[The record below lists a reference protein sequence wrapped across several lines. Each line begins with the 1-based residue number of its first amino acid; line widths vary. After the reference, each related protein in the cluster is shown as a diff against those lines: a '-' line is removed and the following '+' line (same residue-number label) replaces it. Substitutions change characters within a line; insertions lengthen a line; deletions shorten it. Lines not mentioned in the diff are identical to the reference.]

1 MYNREATIGR
11 AEALVREKMASY
23 DPSHDA
29 LHVWRVRRLALKIA
43 ETELARNNPDKPG
56 SIDLDV
62 VELAALFHDLQD
74 HKYVSA
80 ASKTLAANPS
90 TATTATKS
98 ARPAAAQTTS
108 EEMLQIMTEGGL
120 DEARAELVFFVIQN
134 TSYSTEKKLRAAN
147 PSGWTARHVAC
158 RELHCVQDADRLD
171 AIGTFGLFRAAA
183 YSGAIDRPLYVFADD
198 SINAARTA
206 AELPHYQQ
214 GSDGFPP
221 PREKQDAFS
230 SYQHFHDKLLTLKDL
245 MKTETGRIVGQR
257 RHVIMAAAIDAMDK
271 EFDLADFP

>member
-1 MYNREATIGR
+1 MYNREATIAR

-43 ETELARNNPDKPG
+43 ETELARNNNSDNPE

-74 HKYVSA
+74 HKYVTPA
-80 ASKTLAANPS
+80 PEATDPS
-90 TATTATKS
+90 TKS

-120 DEARAELVFFVIQN
+120 DERRAELVFFIIKN

-147 PSGWTARHVAC
+147 PSGWTERHIRC

-183 YSGAIDRPLYVFADD
+183 YSGAIDRPLYVFEDD

-206 AELPHYQQ
+206 AELPHYQP
-214 GSDGFPP
+214 GDNGLL
-221 PREKQDAFS
+221 PRRKNQDAFS

-257 RHVIMAAAIDAMDK
+257 RHAIMAAAIEAMDT

>member
-43 ETELARNNPDKPG
+43 ETELARNSPG
-56 SIDLDV
+56 TAPGPIDLDV

-74 HKYVSA
+74 HKYASA
-80 ASKTLAANPS
+80 APESS
-90 TATTATKS
+90 ATDSSATKS
-98 ARPAAAQTTS
+98 AKPAAAQTTT
-108 EEMLQIMTEGGL
+108 EEMYQIMTEGGL
-120 DEARAELVFFVIQN
+120 DDARAEIVFFVIKN

-147 PSGWTARHVAC
+147 PSGWTARYVAC

-183 YSGAIDRPLYVFADD
+183 YSGAIDRPLYTFADD
-198 SINAARTA
+198 AINAARTV
-206 AELPHYQQ
+206 AEIPHCQK
-214 GSDGFPP
+214 GSNGLPP

-257 RHVIMAAAIDAMDK
+257 RHAIMAAAIDAMDT